1 MINKLSN
8 DEYLES
14 KSFLFHIEPYQLD
27 SGTVIPPHR
36 HEFVELVFIG
46 QGDGIHEYEGNLF
59 PIAAGDVFII
69 EPGRD
74 HAYRVDHA
82 KGMEV
87 VNVLF
92 VPSLLQQELSALS
105 GFTSF
110 IDFYYMEPFLRSDVS
125 FQAKLT
131 LSPRQMLEV
140 RGVIDQL
147 LQEYRRK
154 ESGYQYLI
162 KSKMIELFIIL
173 SRMYVSNQNHSLTF
187 MSDDQEM
194 IARVCEFIK
203 RHQAHPLSLE
213 QISQMAGMSQS
224 KFTVLFRQMT
234 GKSFVEYRNAE
245 RIQLARQ
252 LLATSRDKISR
263 IALDIGYED
272 LSHFNHI
279 FKKTTGET
287 PSQYRKRMRGTSE
300 S

>member
-1 MINKLSN
+1 MINVLSN
-8 DEYLES
+8 EEYLES
-14 KSFLFHIEPYQLD
+14 KSFLFHIEPYQLG
-27 SGTVIPPHR
+27 SGTDIPLHR
-36 HEFVELVFIG
+36 HEFVELVIIG
-46 QGDGIHEYEGNLF
+46 QGEGIHEHGGHAF

-69 EPGRD
+69 EPGME
-74 HAYRVDHA
+74 HAYTVNHIE
-82 KGMEV
+82 GMEV

-92 VPSLLQQELSALS
+92 VPSLLQQELTALS
-105 GFTSF
+105 SFTSF

-125 FQAKLT
+125 FQAKLM

-154 ESGYQYLI
+154 ENGYQYLI

-173 SRMYVSNQNHSLTF
+173 SRMYVTNRNHSLTF
-187 MSDDQEM
+187 MNDDQEM
-194 IARVCEFIK
+194 IARVCGFIK
-203 RHQAHPLSLE
+203 HHQTRPLSLE

-234 GKSFVEYRNAE
+234 GMSFVEYRNSE
-245 RIQLARQ
+245 RIQLAKQ
-252 LLATSRDKISR
+252 LLTTTSDKVAQ

-272 LSHFNHI
+272 LSHFNHL

-287 PSQYRKRMRGTSE
+287 PSQYRKRMRG
-300 S
+300 